1 MSDTVRSD
9 KDLHDRLADRITTQ
23 ADEHESG
30 ARPHLRRSRAGL
42 DRTRGKGALAAA
54 VETGAEKIL
63 RAIEEAEDQLHKHL
77 QDVSKGVRAMGD
89 NHARND
95 KNIETMLQSIV
106 KRSGDQDTVR
116 DGGGIG
122 KDRPDP
128 TKDPH
133 TVTLEWKP
141 GMPKQAFERKA
152 RALQRLGEEGKLFK
166 FKGKTEDYRDKKITA
181 DYKGALE
188 ALIRRNN
195 KDDPDFAEEAAVAA
209 RKMQPDHVNELQTGG
224 PDAWRNLRM
233 LDRTTNYDIGTQ
245 QIRPQIRDLP
255 DGNPINIDIKWWPD
269 D

>member
-9 KDLHDRLADRITTQ
+9 KDLHDRLADRITSQ

-42 DRTRGKGALAAA
+42 NRTRGKGALAAA

-63 RAIEEAEDQLHKHL
+63 KAIEEAEDQLHKHL

-106 KRSGDQDTVR
+106 KRSRDQDTVR

-122 KDRPDP
+122 KDRPDT

-166 FKGKTEDYRDKKITA
+166 FKGRTKDYRDSKITA
-181 DYKGALE
+181 DYKGALT
-188 ALIRRNN
+188 ALILRNN
-195 KDDPDFAEEAAVAA
+195 KDDPDFAREAAEAA
-209 RKMQPDHVNELQTGG
+209 RNMSPDHVHELQTGG

-233 LDRTTNYDIGTQ
+233 LDRVTNQDIGWN
-245 QIRPQIRDLP
+245 QIRPQIKDLP

>member
-9 KDLHDRLADRITTQ
+9 KDLHDRLADRITSQ

-42 DRTRGKGALAAA
+42 NRTRGKGALAAA

-106 KRSGDQDTVR
+106 KRSRDQDTVR

-122 KDRPDP
+122 KDRPDT

-166 FKGKTEDYRDKKITA
+166 FKGRTKDYRDSKITA
-181 DYKGALE
+181 DYKGALT
-188 ALIRRNN
+188 ALIHRNH
-195 KDDPDFAEEAAVAA
+195 KDDPEFAKEAAEAA
-209 RKMQPDHVNELQTGG
+209 RRMEPDHTNELQTGG

-233 LDRTTNYDIGTQ
+233 LDRFTNQDIGNVQIRQ
-245 QIRPQIRDLP
+245 QIKDLP